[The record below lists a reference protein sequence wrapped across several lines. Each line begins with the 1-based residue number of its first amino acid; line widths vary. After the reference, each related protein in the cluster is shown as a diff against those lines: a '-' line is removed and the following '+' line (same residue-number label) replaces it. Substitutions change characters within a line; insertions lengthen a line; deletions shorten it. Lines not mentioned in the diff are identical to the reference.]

1 MADKIIKI
9 GTRGGRLALAQA
21 EYIIALL
28 KARHSNLKAEPV
40 IIKTS
45 GDEDVESSLQQIGG
59 VGVFTKTIEKEL
71 LGKAIDAAV
80 HSAKDL
86 PSVMADGLAIGA
98 VPPRENCADA
108 WISGNGRKLME
119 IAADSRIGTGSPR
132 RRAQILR
139 KRPDLQVVDIRG
151 NVETRL
157 RKLEEG
163 QYDALVMAY
172 CGLKRAGLEDHI
184 TEILPPERFI
194 PAPGQGAL
202 AVQIRENDEAMAEL
216 SAAIDD
222 APSRRC
228 LDIERSLLRELKAG
242 CSAAVGAWA
251 RFEDDKIRLK
261 AVVLDRDGE
270 KLLYAGGRLSE
281 SLSNESLIS
290 LVVEELMNQGAAEI
304 IAGYNESR

>member
-9 GTRGGRLALAQA
+9 GTRGGRLALAQT
-21 EYIIALL
+21 EYIIELL
-28 KARHSNLKAEPV
+28 KARHPNLKAEAI

-45 GDEDVESSLQQIGG
+45 GDEDVESPLQQIGG
-59 VGVFTKTIEKEL
+59 VGVFARAIEKEL
-71 LGKAIDAAV
+71 LGETVDAAV

-86 PSVMADGLAIGA
+86 PSIMTDGLAIGA
-98 VPPRENCADA
+98 VPPRENCADV
-108 WISGNGRKLME
+108 WISGNGETLTE
-119 IAADSRIGTGSPR
+119 IAPNSRIGTGSPR

-139 KRPDLQVVDIRG
+139 KRPDLRVVDIRG

-157 RKLEEG
+157 RKLDEG

-202 AVQIRENDEAMAEL
+202 AVQIREDDEAMAEL
-216 SAAIDD
+216 TAAIDD
-222 APSRRC
+222 APSHRC

-242 CSAAVGAWA
+242 CSTAVGAWA
-251 RFEDDKIRLK
+251 RFEDDKIRLT
-261 AVVLDRDGE
+261 AMVLDRDGK

-281 SLSNESLIS
+281 GLSNETLIS
-290 LVVEELMNQGAAEI
+290 LIVEELMDQGAAEI
-304 IAGYNESR
+304 IAGYNESQ